1 MADTSKVIVSDK
13 RKLPLVWIVPLVA
26 LLLGIYMV
34 IHHYLTQG
42 PEITITYLTASGIE
56 AGKTKI
62 KSLNVE
68 VGVVEDVELNSD
80 LKGVTLHARIANDQK
95 HLLRED
101 SRFWVVRPRIG
112 KTGVSGLGTL
122 LSGAYI
128 ELDPGTGQPG
138 KRAYKGLEEPP
149 VTPPDTP
156 GIHLNLSSE
165 EAGSVSMG
173 DPILYRGY
181 QVGNVESTKLDTE
194 DHKLHARIFINSPF
208 DSLVTSNTRFWDVS
222 GISLDASARGMQI
235 KTGSLETILI
245 GGIAF
250 DLPNGSSPGMP
261 AKKDDEFKLYPDEIS
276 IHENPYEHYV
286 EFLLLFESSVQGL
299 EKGAPV
305 TYRGIRVGTVEDISM
320 KHIPLE
326 MMGKG
331 GVSIP
336 VLIKIEPGRFTG
348 EDTKESIEI
357 FEQSIHQSIQKG
369 GRATIKMAN
378 LLTGARMI
386 SWDFYDDVEPATIG
400 KFDEYRTLPTISTG
414 VEELQKKVSDLLD
427 KLNNLPLNQLL
438 TDADTM
444 VNQLTQTLENANK
457 AVEDLNTILADND
470 TQQIPESIHAV
481 LEELQSVL
489 KGISPDSNMY
499 QDLNESIQQ
508 LNATMRN
515 IEELTYTIDTKPNSI
530 IFSKPKQD
538 DLQPKASV
546 K

>member
-1 MADTSKVIVSDK
+1 MADTSEVIVSDK

-34 IHHYLTQG
+34 IHHYLTKG

-68 VGVVEDVELNSD
+68 VGVVEDVELNTD

-101 SRFWVVRPRIG
+101 SKFWVVRPRIG
-112 KTGVSGLGTL
+112 ATGVSGLGTL

-128 ELDPGTGQPG
+128 ELDPGIGQPG
-138 KRAYKGLEEPP
+138 KREYKGLEEPP

-156 GIHLNLSSE
+156 GIHLELLSE
-165 EAGSVSMG
+165 DAGSVSMG

-181 QVGNVESTKLDTE
+181 QVGNVESSALNAE
-194 DHKLHARIFINSPF
+194 DSKLHARIFINAPF
-208 DSLVTSNTRFWDVS
+208 DSLVTSNTRFWNAS
-222 GISLDASARGMQI
+222 GIALDASARGVRLR
-235 KTGSLETILI
+235 TGSLESILI

-250 DLPNGSSPGMP
+250 DLPEGTKPGN
-261 AKKDDEFKLYPDEIS
+261 AVKNDDQFKLYPDEIS
-276 IHENPYEHYV
+276 IHENPYEHYL

-305 TYRGIRVGTVEDISM
+305 TYRGIRVGTVEDIAI
-320 KHIPLE
+320 KYIPDE
-326 MMGKG
+326 MLGKG
-331 GVSIP
+331 GVKIP
-336 VLIKIEPGRFTG
+336 VLIKIEPGRFIG
-348 EDTKESIEI
+348 EDSEESLEL
-357 FEQSIHQSIQKG
+357 FEKSIHNSIQMG

-386 SWDFYDDVEPATIG
+386 SWDFYEDVEPATIG
-400 KFDEYRTLPTISTG
+400 KFGEYRTLPTVSTG

-444 VNQLTQTLENANK
+444 INQLTQTLENANK

-489 KGISPDSNMY
+489 KGMSPDSNLY
-499 QDLNESIQQ
+499 QDLNESIRQ
-508 LNATMRN
+508 LNTTLRN
-515 IEELTYTIDTKPNSI
+515 IEGLTYTIDTKPNSI

-538 DLQPKASV
+538 DLQPKAPV
-546 K
+546 R